1 MPPGLELNI
10 MLTRHSR
17 IVRAGGPYTGIFWPQ
32 GSYMYNW
39 RGSTEALGI
48 LRHLHE
54 EGHEIYF

>member
-1 MPPGLELNI
+1 

-39 RGSTEALGI
+39 RGSAEALGI